1 MTVKEIAKLTEMNDA
16 VNLVKGYIN
25 DNRVPNTDEPKLSS
39 FRIQLF
45 KAMRQVHPGALRD
58 LIAYYGLGHY
68 NLKNIWDV
76 VLKLEIDVIL
86 EDEPDK
92 IERFANCLGP
102 AVKRI
107 LLVTGNTVNN
117 RNRCVSSSNQCEPSE
132 GTDLSEDDFRQL
144 IADFV
149 QWYDERGLLTKLKV
163 LYIYILGDVQAL
175 KRVTSTIDLLALLTE
190 PGLLSRTNFSILY
203 DTLKVTNQLG
213 FESPVTKKLPLF
225 KDIKNRDPVTFSPHT
240 IKIFNLGKDLS
251 DSDVKTLDGR
261 YNFPVLKKYEDSW
274 SLILDFEPRGL
285 LSEDKLDEVK
295 GVLKR
300 PRQEKR
306 F

>member
-16 VNLVKGYIN
+16 FNLVKGYIN

-45 KAMRQVHPGALRD
+45 KAMRQVHPDTLRD
-58 LIAYYGLGHY
+58 VIAYYGLRHY

-117 RNRCVSSSNQCEPSE
+117 ENRGVSSSNQCEP

-163 LYIYILGDVQAL
+163 LCIYILGDIQAL
-175 KRVTSTIDLLALLTE
+175 NRVTSTFELLDLLTK
-190 PGLLSRTNFSILY
+190 PGHLSRTNFSILY

-225 KDIKNRDPVTFSPHT
+225 KDIKNRDPVSFSPHT

-261 YNFPVLKKYEDSW
+261 YNFPVLKKYADSW

-285 LSEDKLDEVK
+285 LSEDKLEEVK
-295 GVLKR
+295 GVLKWSR
-300 PRQEKR
+300 
-306 F
+306 